1 MDAWGRAQLASKSY
15 NEGLQGFEIIARIC
29 GDFCWDLKKPNRK
42 KACFT
47 RVTGD
52 DVNPSV
58 SAKTEPQVIHSL
70 GVFSWCYF
78 LCIYAESSRR
88 LIFGVALSHGEAL
101 LDWLIDFVIVD
112 SKKARHVSSVHTGVL
127 RT

>member
-1 MDAWGRAQLASKSY
+1 M
-15 NEGLQGFEIIARIC
+15 
-29 GDFCWDLKKPNRK
+29 
-42 KACFT
+42 
-47 RVTGD
+47 
-52 DVNPSV
+52 
-58 SAKTEPQVIHSL
+58 IHSL

-112 SKKARHVSSVHTGVL
+112 SKKARHVSSVHTGIL
-127 RT
+127 RTQVQLAILLASRLGNGRSVLTLIL